1 MNRLD
6 HDEVGAVLSAQPR
19 TVFSVVSD
27 VTRTPQWSPQ
37 VVSCEWL
44 DGAAQAAVGAR
55 FAAVNKNKWFRWTN
69 APVVTIVEP
78 DRTFAFSRTERGGG
92 TMEWSYQIAPHEGGA
107 HVTLAYDVLRPVPVA
122 LHVILRL
129 LLGVKDLRA
138 DLHENMAV
146 SLRRLGEVVAGDAET
161 ARS

>member
-1 MNRLD
+1 L
-6 HDEVGAVLSAQPR
+6 HFLY
-19 TVFSVVSD
+19 FI

-44 DGAAQAAVGAR
+44 DGATRAAVGGR
-55 FAAVNKNKWFRWTN
+55 FAAVNKNRWFRWTN
-69 APVVTIVEP
+69 TPVVTMVEP
-78 DRTFAFSRTERGGG
+78 ERTFAFRRTEHGGG

-129 LLGVKDLRA
+129 LLGVEDLRA
-138 DLHENMAV
+138 DLHQNMTL
-146 SLRRLGEVVAGDAET
+146 SLRRLGEVVARECESAQP
-161 ARS
+161 